1 MWPRDEGH
9 FKVGVGSGPIDNAA
23 LRAFREKV
31 LRWGRAHV
39 REFPWRPP
47 HLKQHAPGVLDPYAV
62 WVSEVMLQ
70 QTQTTR
76 VCEYF
81 PRFLARFPTVASL
94 ARAPRRAVLAAW
106 SGLGYNRRALL
117 LHEAAKMVMAQW
129 GGALPSEKE
138 ALRALPGVG
147 AYTAGA
153 VRVFAFN
160 LPEVL
165 LETNIRTV
173 FLHHFFP
180 DRDAVPDAALLPYI
194 EASMSRRKPRVWYTA
209 LMDYGAHLKRGGVRL
224 NCRSRHYRP
233 APAFRGSL
241 REVRGAALRLLVRRA
256 RTPLREEEV
265 CAALPFPRPRVR
277 AALRALVREGFV
289 THRGGGYVVRE

>member
-1 MWPRDEGH
+1 MG
-9 FKVGVGSGPIDNAA
+9 GSSIDQIAI
-23 LRAFREKV
+23 RAFRQKV
-31 LRWGRAHV
+31 LRWGKAHV

-47 HLKQHAPGVLDPYAV
+47 HLKEDAYGVLDPYSV

-70 QTQTTR
+70 QTQTAR

-81 PRFLARFPTVASL
+81 PRFLVRFPTAASL

-117 LHEAAKMVMAQW
+117 LHEAAKMVVARW
-129 GGALPSEKE
+129 GGALPREKE

-180 DRDAVPDAALLPYI
+180 NSDEVSDAALVPYI
-194 EASMSRRKPRVWYTA
+194 EASMSRSKPRAWYTA
-209 LMDYGAHLKRGGVRL
+209 LMDYGARLKRAGVRL

-233 APAFRGSL
+233 TSAFCGSL
-241 REVRGAALRLLVRRA
+241 REVRGAVLRLLVRRT
-256 RTPLREEEV
+256 RGPLREEEV
-265 CAALPFPRPRVR
+265 CAALPFPRARVR
-277 AALRALVREGFV
+277 EALRILVHEGFI
-289 THRGGGYVVRE
+289 RCRAGGYVPAE